1 MCPCTEQSGI
11 HLMQLLS
18 PSSSNESHS
27 ALCMGTFRA
36 ITSNWRKHKNSLAT
50 QRRLLDIPWRHRWG
64 FVYGFYPTYIVEEF
78 FSLLGNIFEGQ
89 MDSRINEARQQVE
102 SVQAYG
108 ADTEFR
114 DRMLRVI
121 TEAQARSL

>member
-36 ITSNWRKHKNSLAT
+36 ITSNWRKYKNSLAT
-50 QRRLLDIPWRHRWG
+50 QRLLLDIAWAHCLG
-64 FVYGFYPTYIVEEF
+64 CGYGLYHTYIVDEF
-78 FSLLGNIFEGQ
+78 FSLLGKIFEGQ
-89 MDSRINEARQQVE
+89 TDSRINEARQQVE
-102 SVQAYG
+102 SFQGY
-108 ADTEFR
+108 DTEPEFR

-121 TEAQARSL
+121 TGAQAQSS